1 MRESFMPASS
11 ASISFQDADLVE
23 QVRDGDTAAFGHL
36 VAKYQDRVYNTVLRI
51 NGNADDAR
59 DLTQDAFLRALESLD
74 SFSGRAGFYTWLF
87 RIAVNLTISYG
98 RMMQRRKTVS
108 LEPRTGSLGAGEWAV
123 NRQGA
128 GLVGELHSDE
138 ENPQAAASRTE
149 VNILVVEALN
159 ELEDEHRT
167 VLVLKD
173 IESMDYAQIA
183 EILDVPLGT
192 VKSRV
197 HRARMAL
204 RDKLRPLVVQ
214 T

>member
-1 MRESFMPASS
+1 MPASS

>member
-1 MRESFMPASS
+1 MPASS

-87 RIAVNLTISYG
+87 RIAVNLTISDG

>member
-1 MRESFMPASS
+1 MQESSVP
-11 ASISFQDADLVE
+11 ASISFQDTDLVR

-36 VAKYQDRVYNTVLRI
+36 VAKYQDRVYNTIWRI
-51 NGNADDAR
+51 SGNAEDAS
-59 DLTQDAFLRALESLD
+59 DLTQDAFLKALESLG
-74 SFSGRAGFYTWLF
+74 SFDGRAGFYTWLY
-87 RIAVNLTISYG
+87 RIAVNLAISHG
-98 RMMQRRKTVS
+98 RKMKRRKTIPIETQS
-108 LEPRTGSLGAGEWAV
+108 SPWDV

-128 GLVGELHSDE
+128 DLVERL
-138 ENPQAAASRTE
+138 NPDDDGDPQRAASQAEINRI
-149 VNILVVEALN
+149 VISALN

-183 EILDVPLGT
+183 DILSLPLGT